1 MLCNS
6 MVKWLGAAD
15 LMRAFASS
23 VMIVILLSQSAYADV
38 LFNRKRSKMFTS
50 QTRILDYRA
59 SKKYSNSVRLQP
71 PQVITPTKWDEQS
84 PKYEGQYTGPYLS
97 LAKNAARKHNVP
109 EGLFLR
115 LVQQESGWDAKARSD
130 KGAYGLAQLMPTTA
144 RQLGV
149 DRENPAQNL
158 EGGAR
163 YLSQQYKIFG
173 SWPLALAAYNAG
185 PKAVI
190 KYDGVPPFKETR
202 SYVRIIWGS

>member
-1 MLCNS
+1 
-6 MVKWLGAAD
+6 
-15 LMRAFASS
+15 
-23 VMIVILLSQSAYADV
+23 MIVILLSQSAYADV

-50 QTRILDYRA
+50 QTRILDHRA
-59 SKKYSNSVRLQP
+59 SKQYSNSVRLQQ

-115 LVQQESGWDAKARSD
+115 LVHQESGWDAKARSD
-130 KGAYGLAQLMPTTA
+130 KGAYGLAQLMPATA

-190 KYDGVPPFKETR
+190 KHDGVPPFKETR

>member
-1 MLCNS
+1 
-6 MVKWLGAAD
+6 
-15 LMRAFASS
+15 
-23 VMIVILLSQSAYADV
+23 
-38 LFNRKRSKMFTS
+38 
-50 QTRILDYRA
+50 
-59 SKKYSNSVRLQP
+59 
-71 PQVITPTKWDEQS
+71 
-84 PKYEGQYTGPYLS
+84 
-97 LAKNAARKHNVP
+97 
-109 EGLFLR
+109 
-115 LVQQESGWDAKARSD
+115 
-130 KGAYGLAQLMPTTA
+130 MPATA

-163 YLSQQYKIFG
+163 YLSQQYNIFG

>member
-1 MLCNS
+1 

-15 LMRAFASS
+15 LMRSFASS

-50 QTRILDYRA
+50 QTRILDHRV

-84 PKYEGQYTGPYLS
+84 PKYEGQYTGPYLG

-130 KGAYGLAQLMPTTA
+130 KGAYGLAQLMPATA

-163 YLSQQYKIFG
+163 YLSQQYKIFH

-190 KYDGVPPFKETR
+190 KHDGVPPFKETR